1 MCRYKKEKNLKK
13 RDFFKRLCSAF
24 LALGTAFTVIGFN
37 ASAAATLSDAK
48 NGLPL
53 FYDSLTTEEK
63 NIYARLRQG
72 VMNNEEKIN
81 TYVIKNADSYNR
93 ICELI
98 LYNDDLTFNLSGI
111 SATTTGSHTTF
122 TPTYDIDQFTY
133 SLMVKE
139 MQKAAEKIAK
149 KARKIKDEYSRIE
162 YIHDTIT
169 ENAEYFPL
177 DDPESYIGYTH
188 YAYGALVE
196 GRAVCQGYSAAFAYV
211 CRMSGIQCI
220 TVYGTS
226 RGESHSWNKVL
237 CDGKWYNVDVTWD
250 DPVSNFKDNVTHSY
264 FMLSDLE
271 IAKDHT
277 LKSVTGTDLPAEGSR
292 EYFSEHGLAAKDNSS
307 ALKLLETLLT
317 EQAEKGGKT
326 ATISLQDNR
335 SFKNFVNHLEY
346 NDRKRMKTLLQ
357 SVKKAAKADINT
369 KATWYIADAERRTV
383 TVVLVYKN
391 AKLSDYFN
399 APELI
404 DEKNLDTYKNMGIKL
419 DIPEKTEEKAV
430 EK

>member
-1 MCRYKKEKNLKK
+1 MKK

-37 ASAAATLSDAK
+37 VGAAATLSDAK

-53 FYDSLTTEEK
+53 FYDSLTTDEK
-63 NIYARLRQG
+63 VIYVRLRQG

-98 LYNDDLTFNLSGI
+98 LYNDDLAFNLCGI
-111 SATTTGSHTTF
+111 SASTTGSCSTF
-122 TPTYDIDQFTY
+122 TPTYDIDNFTY
-133 SLMVKE
+133 SLMVDE
-139 MQKAAEKIAK
+139 MQKAAEKIAV

-162 YIHDTIT
+162 YIHDTIA
-169 ENAEYFPL
+169 ENTEYFAV
-177 DDPESYIGYTH
+177 DDPEAYVGYTH

-237 CDGKWYNVDVTWD
+237 CDGKWYNVDLTWD
-250 DPVSNFKDNVTHSY
+250 DPVSNFKDNVNHNY
-264 FMLSDLE
+264 FMLSDPE
-271 IAKDHT
+271 FAKDHT
-277 LKSVTGTDLPAEGSR
+277 VKNITGTSQPAEESR
-292 EYFSEHGLAAKDNSS
+292 PYFIEHGLNAGDNSS
-307 ALKLLETLLT
+307 AAKTLETLLT

-326 ATISLQDNR
+326 ATISLKDDR
-335 SFKNFVNHLEY
+335 VFKNFVNYLEY
-346 NDRKRMKTLLQ
+346 KDRTRMKTLLKN
-357 SVKKAAKADINT
+357 VKKASKADINT
-369 KATWYIADAERRTV
+369 TATWYIADPERRTV
-383 TVVLVYKN
+383 TVVLVYN
-391 AKLSDYFN
+391 DAKLSDYFN
-399 APELI
+399 VPELI
-404 DEKNLDTYKNMGIKL
+404 AEENLDTYKKMGIKI

-430 EK
+430 VK